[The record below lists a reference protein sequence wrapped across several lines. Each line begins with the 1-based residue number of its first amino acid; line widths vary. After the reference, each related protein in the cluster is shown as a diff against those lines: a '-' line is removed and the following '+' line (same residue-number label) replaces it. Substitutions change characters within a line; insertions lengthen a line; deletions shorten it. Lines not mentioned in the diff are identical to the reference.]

1 MRFEGN
7 TRGITRSDYEQF
19 SRFLSCGCQRPQREP
34 RRENTVSCPQNQTQ
48 GRPIAM
54 VYGVKQEY
62 CAIYDPEIG
71 LENGTMFEELNK
83 PFYKSGCRG
92 KGKEGCL

>member
-1 MRFEGN
+1 M
-7 TRGITRSDYEQF
+7 TH
-19 SRFLSCGCQRPQREP
+19 
-34 RRENTVSCPQNQTQ
+34 CPQNQTQ

-62 CAIYDPEIG
+62 CGIYDPEIA
-71 LENGTMFEELNK
+71 LETGTLFEALNK
-83 PFYKSGCRG
+83 PFYMAGCKN